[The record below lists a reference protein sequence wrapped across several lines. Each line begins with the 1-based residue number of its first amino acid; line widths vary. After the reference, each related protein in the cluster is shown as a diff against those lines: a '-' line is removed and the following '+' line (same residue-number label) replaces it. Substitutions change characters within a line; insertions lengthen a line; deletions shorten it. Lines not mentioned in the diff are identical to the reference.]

1 MKRIL
6 MIAIVLLQTL
16 FISGQTTIEQY
27 ECVFPQKF
35 IFQSTDKGGYNVTKN
50 FIVEAATLTYK
61 SNKIVGF
68 TLKSKGN
75 AKATYNVVQMI
86 SETSHAKRFWV
97 TKSGKYFVVVSF
109 PLDVEY
115 GMKIS
120 FISNIDGSVMFDCL
134 FKKILTAKEKE
145 LLKTQ
150 KREHQEAESQKK
162 SKDMELLKS
171 CLSSMENRKSAHAS
185 IDDWKI
191 ANSIEQYE
199 IEFYKIRENRVGDS
213 SYDFGTQK
221 RITHLL
227 WDEVTADY
235 KLLLYISQKECKPVR
250 IDSEVLDDDLY
261 RQYNTRINPS
271 YTLNGITYY
280 QVGAGFFFE
289 KQFKHQML
297 CGRHTIT
304 IKKKKSE
311 VVYYKGTGFY
321 KTKVQEEDLP
331 LVILNKIQS
340 DITERGTYGID
351 YIFVN
356 DSILRFNIHK

>member
-1 MKRIL
+1 

-145 LLKTQ
+145 LLK
-150 KREHQEAESQKK
+150 
-162 SKDMELLKS
+162 
-171 CLSSMENRKSAHAS
+171 LS
-185 IDDWKI
+185 
-191 ANSIEQYE
+191 
-199 IEFYKIRENRVGDS
+199 
-213 SYDFGTQK
+213 
-221 RITHLL
+221 L
-227 WDEVTADY
+227 
-235 KLLLYISQKECKPVR
+235 
-250 IDSEVLDDDLY
+250 
-261 RQYNTRINPS
+261 
-271 YTLNGITYY
+271 
-280 QVGAGFFFE
+280 
-289 KQFKHQML
+289 
-297 CGRHTIT
+297 
-304 IKKKKSE
+304 
-311 VVYYKGTGFY
+311 
-321 KTKVQEEDLP
+321 
-331 LVILNKIQS
+331 
-340 DITERGTYGID
+340 
-351 YIFVN
+351 
-356 DSILRFNIHK
+356 IHI